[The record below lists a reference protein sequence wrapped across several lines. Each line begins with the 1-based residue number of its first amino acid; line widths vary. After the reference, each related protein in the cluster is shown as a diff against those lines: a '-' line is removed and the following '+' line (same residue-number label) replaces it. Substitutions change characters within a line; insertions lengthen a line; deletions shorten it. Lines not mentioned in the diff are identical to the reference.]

1 MGAAPTAVMVP
12 GLYPGAGAPADA
24 RFRRCA
30 GCGGVLGGCG
40 CGGGSSGSG
49 GPPSLDPRWPPP
61 PVSARGVRRVHDAGG
76 AAVVSP
82 PKRARRAS
90 LVPPSSLAVSPP
102 VAGRP
107 QAVFRVLPPGVVA
120 TPPVATSSSPGMAAH
135 IFRVV
140 PTTVTPSTP
149 PPRPPRTLGSLP
161 GRQADVLSSPSRWGR
176 RGGDG
181 SAGGRG
187 TDGIGGSP
195 WQRGPNRS
203 WNTPSTPVRSVGP
216 PRPRVHPAARVGMGT
231 VAASGVA
238 AAAAAGATTS
248 AGANTNPS
256 VVTPFRVH
264 GGSPHPAAAPSSN
277 RPPIRPLVI
286 RPATNPP
293 PGAALLGTPREW
305 TPARVA
311 SGPPRPRPLGV
322 SAGSVSPGGSSPSI
336 ARQLFG
342 TASDTVVAVASSPQ
356 SIVSVPP
363 SRPGGGAGDAA
374 GAKSQAMVEESPRA
388 MASPSQ
394 RHFGVLRSLPVAS
407 GPRVPLVVRTAS
419 PTLLPGPASPHGP
432 ASQPGLSALSVSHC
446 TSLTPLSAGR
456 TQPDVGGSL
465 LGGRMASPA
474 RSGAESCRSPFA
486 GLSPRLQLLQRRAH
500 TSAQMLRHAAAN
512 LLSAVEVTAAEAR
525 AIAASSLLLHIV
537 GIDAAAQTVVAVLL
551 EPPPVA
557 DTAAA
562 ANTSAV
568 TAAAAA
574 SQVGS
579 EVPGL
584 AAGDRVAIVC
594 PPLLAALRAE
604 ASVVSPGAN
613 WRIRMP
619 PPAGVVLP
627 SALPGGTGRR
637 LRVAGV
643 VLGLDFVP
651 LDGTDPLLS
660 HDAATLSARLAR
672 GDVDAVF
679 PRPPGADGGDEQNW
693 ASTVIRR
700 FSCAENLFAPRLLL
714 AVKVVRLLASR
725 RALVEDNA
733 GQLGVI
739 IFGPNPS
746 AETAFEALRTGVT
759 FEFQGVVCTGRST
772 AVATAV
778 DALAGHGYVHIESRI
793 LLGSVCICAV

>member
-1 MGAAPTAVMVP
+1 
-12 GLYPGAGAPADA
+12 
-24 RFRRCA
+24 
-30 GCGGVLGGCG
+30 
-40 CGGGSSGSG
+40 
-49 GPPSLDPRWPPP
+49 
-61 PVSARGVRRVHDAGG
+61 
-76 AAVVSP
+76 
-82 PKRARRAS
+82 
-90 LVPPSSLAVSPP
+90 
-102 VAGRP
+102 
-107 QAVFRVLPPGVVA
+107 
-120 TPPVATSSSPGMAAH
+120 
-135 IFRVV
+135 
-140 PTTVTPSTP
+140 
-149 PPRPPRTLGSLP
+149 
-161 GRQADVLSSPSRWGR
+161 
-176 RGGDG
+176 
-181 SAGGRG
+181 
-187 TDGIGGSP
+187 
-195 WQRGPNRS
+195 
-203 WNTPSTPVRSVGP
+203 
-216 PRPRVHPAARVGMGT
+216 
-231 VAASGVA
+231 
-238 AAAAAGATTS
+238 
-248 AGANTNPS
+248 
-256 VVTPFRVH
+256 
-264 GGSPHPAAAPSSN
+264 
-277 RPPIRPLVI
+277 
-286 RPATNPP
+286 
-293 PGAALLGTPREW
+293 
-305 TPARVA
+305 
-311 SGPPRPRPLGV
+311 
-322 SAGSVSPGGSSPSI
+322 
-336 ARQLFG
+336 
-342 TASDTVVAVASSPQ
+342 
-356 SIVSVPP
+356 
-363 SRPGGGAGDAA
+363 
-374 GAKSQAMVEESPRA
+374 
-388 MASPSQ
+388 
-394 RHFGVLRSLPVAS
+394 
-407 GPRVPLVVRTAS
+407 
-419 PTLLPGPASPHGP
+419 
-432 ASQPGLSALSVSHC
+432 
-446 TSLTPLSAGR
+446 
-456 TQPDVGGSL
+456 
-465 LGGRMASPA
+465 MASPA

-778 DALAGHGYVHIESRI
+778 DALAGHGPPRQPTRMVFLFEPHVDG
-793 LLGSVCICAV
+793 LLVNPVR